1 MNILVFPCGSEI
13 GLEVYNSLFC
23 QKDIN
28 LIGVNSVNDN
38 GRFVYQNYIG
48 DAPYIDWLPIL
59 K

>member
-38 GRFVYQNYIG
+38 VAVLSEFI
-48 DAPYIDWLPIL
+48 
-59 K
+59 